1 MSGAHTIGAAAP
13 AASDIDAIR
22 ALVGALPDPE
32 IPVVTLA
39 DLGILRD
46 VSIDARG
53 PVVTLTPTYSGCPAT
68 EAIVAQVHEALAGAG
83 YPDARVQI
91 ALAPA
96 WTTDWIGDDARRK
109 LRAYGIAPPA
119 CAASTCG
126 GHGAAPS
133 ADSAPPQARSRTA
146 FGTQAHVLRFQP
158 RSSEPA
164 PRCPRCDAADVQQ
177 LSAYGSTPCKALWRC
192 GACGEPFDYFKPY

>member
-1 MSGAHTIGAAAP
+1 MSGARTTGAAAP
-13 AASDIDAIR
+13 EAGRIDAIR

-46 VSIDARG
+46 VSIDAQG

-83 YPDARVQI
+83 YADARVRI

-96 WTTDWIGDDARRK
+96 WTTDWIGDEARRK

-119 CAASTCG
+119 CAAGACG
-126 GHGAAPS
+126 GHGAAPA
-133 ADSAPPQARSRTA
+133 ADSVPPEARS
-146 FGTQAHVLRFQP
+146 QASAGRQTHALRFVP
-158 RSSEPA
+158 RSLEPA

-192 GACGEPFDYFKPY
+192 CACGEPFDYFKPY